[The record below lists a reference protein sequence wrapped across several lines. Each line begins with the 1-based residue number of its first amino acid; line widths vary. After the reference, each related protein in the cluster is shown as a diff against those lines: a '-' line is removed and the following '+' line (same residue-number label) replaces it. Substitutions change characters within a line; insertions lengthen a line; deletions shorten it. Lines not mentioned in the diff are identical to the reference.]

1 MLEDIKKK
9 IVVFNIIISV
19 IFMLIAINSNASDV
33 YIHVF
38 PLIGVLIFSFM
49 IIILYRD
56 KN

>member
-9 IVVFNIIISV
+9 IIVFNIIISV
-19 IFMLIAINSNASDV
+19 IFMLIAINSNTSDV